1 LEIILVDKLQHEK
14 WMREALK
21 EAELALKEDEV
32 PIGAVVVKNGSIIGR
47 GHNRK
52 EALKDPTAHAE
63 IIAITAAAN
72 SLGDW
77 RLEGAILYST
87 IEPCLMCAGAI
98 LQSRLDCVVYGAK
111 DEKFGAFGGLIDV
124 RNKDWNWNFE
134 VVSNVLNNES
144 KALLKN
150 FFNKRR
156 DG

>member
-1 LEIILVDKLQHEK
+1 
-14 WMREALK
+14 MREALK
-21 EAELALKEDEV
+21 EAKLALNEDEV

-77 RLEGAILYST
+77 RLEGATLYST

-111 DEKFGAFGGLIDV
+111 DKKYGAFGGLIDV
-124 RNKDWNWNFE
+124 RNKDWNWNFK